1 MIGFE
6 SSRKDS
12 AIKSPRKTCL
22 RTLQAR
28 RGPVLRNRKARPPR
42 FEGEAKMFSIPRR
55 RAARKN
61 FQLKKQKLKPN
72 TNGVLR
78 CRPTSQ
84 EFRRILSFAQKS
96 GFGAKSQGPSG
107 SVRILHR
114 RKRRPRERKRLAQ
127 GCPGRRCQGLNQK
140 PSLPIPRSLG
150 ADPNP
155 HPGWGSSRGRE
166 H

>member
-1 MIGFE
+1 
-6 SSRKDS
+6 
-12 AIKSPRKTCL
+12 
-22 RTLQAR
+22 
-28 RGPVLRNRKARPPR
+28 
-42 FEGEAKMFSIPRR
+42 MFSIPRR
-55 RAARKN
+55 CAARKN

-140 PSLPIPRSLG
+140 PSLPIPRMERAPCPRPPPCFG
-150 ADPNP
+150 NEFCQK
-155 HPGWGSSRGRE
+155 GVKE
-166 H
+166 I